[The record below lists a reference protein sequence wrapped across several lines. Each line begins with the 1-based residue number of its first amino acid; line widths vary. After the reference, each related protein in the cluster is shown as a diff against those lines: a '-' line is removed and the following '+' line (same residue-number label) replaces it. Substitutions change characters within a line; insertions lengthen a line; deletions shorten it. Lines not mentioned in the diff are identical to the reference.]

1 MTIDC
6 IEERD
11 MFLEGFRICVE
22 DNIDFEKNAYGQMIK
37 IEQMF
42 GNFACSLYIIF
53 FLCYNSE

>member
-1 MTIDC
+1 
-6 IEERD
+6 
-11 MFLEGFRICVE
+11 MFLEGFRVYIE
-22 DNIDFEKNAYGQMIK
+22 DDIDFEKNAYGQMIK